1 MGRLSQSVNLV
12 KAAFSVLRKDKQ
24 LVFFPLISGFAFIL
38 ILIAFIVPWVSLGI
52 LGINGISN
60 PYAFYPTLFLFY
72 LISYAVAIFFNTGL
86 ITCAHIRLTGGDPS
100 IRDGWKNAV
109 RHIRP
114 IIVWALISATVGL
127 VLQIIADRAGV
138 AGEVIRGIVGGLWS
152 LVTFFVIPVLV
163 FEEKGVAD
171 AVKESWGLF
180 KRTWGENVIGQI
192 SLALPFVAIGALVI
206 VAAVGVAFVGNPSLT
221 VAALVGAI
229 ILIAVLGIVYTA
241 LHGIFVATLY
251 VYAQSGQVPSGFQRG
266 LVEGAFAPKKPK
278 KGVIGGQI

>member
-1 MGRLSQSVNLV
+1 MGRLSQSINLI
-12 KAAFSVLRKDKQ
+12 KATFSVLRKDKQ

-38 ILIAFIVPWVSLGI
+38 VLIAFIVPWVFLLGTK
-52 LGINGISN
+52 GISN
-60 PYAFYPTLFLFY
+60 PYAFYPALFLFY
-72 LISYAVAIFFNTGL
+72 LISYAVVIFFNTGL
-86 ITCAHIRLTGGDPS
+86 ITCAHIRLTGGDPT

-114 IIVWALISATVGL
+114 IIAWALISATVGL
-127 VLQIIADRAGV
+127 ILQIIADQAGV
-138 AGEVIRGIVGGLWS
+138 VGEVIRGIVGGLWS
-152 LVTFFVIPVLV
+152 LVTFFVVPVLV

-171 AVKESWGLF
+171 AIKESWGLF

-192 SLALPFVAIGALVI
+192 SLVLPFVAIGALVI
-206 VAAVGVAFVGNPSLT
+206 VAAVGVAFVGNPALT
-221 VAALVGAI
+221 VAALVVAI
-229 ILIAVLGIVYTA
+229 ILIAALGIVYAA

-251 VYAQSGQVPSGFQRG
+251 VYAQSGQVPAGFQPG

>member
-1 MGRLSQSVNLV
+1 MGRLSQSINLI
-12 KAAFSVLRKDKQ
+12 KATFSVLRKDKQ

-38 ILIAFIVPWVSLGI
+38 VLIAFIEPWVFLIGTKGI
-52 LGINGISN
+52 YN
-60 PYAFYPTLFLFY
+60 PYAIYPANFLFY
-72 LISYAVAIFFNTGL
+72 LISYAVVIFFNTGL
-86 ITCAHIRLTGGDPS
+86 ITCAHIRLTGGDPT

-114 IIVWALISATVGL
+114 IIAWALISATVGL
-127 VLQIIADRAGV
+127 ILQIIADQAGV
-138 AGEVIRGIVGGLWS
+138 VGEVIRGIVGGLWS
-152 LVTFFVIPVLV
+152 LVTFFVVPVLV

-171 AVKESWGLF
+171 AIKESWGLF

-192 SLALPFVAIGALVI
+192 SLVLPFVAIGALVI
-206 VAAVGVAFVGNPSLT
+206 VAAVGVAFVGNPVLT
-221 VAALVGAI
+221 VAALVVAI
-229 ILIAVLGIVYTA
+229 ILIAALGIVYAA

-251 VYAQSGQVPSGFQRG
+251 VYAQSGQVPAGFQPG